1 MPVPFSFR
9 DRNKSFSLNNL
20 CSTLSITQKEEAE
33 KHWKKNKR
41 ISNSTTKS
49 TISLH
54 IAAYENSNQSD
65 TVKICEKTEGSKE
78 AKQTF
83 IGSNIVFQN
92 PFEFPRQQENNKNL
106 NTEVSKFKA
115 SQKLRNPNAS
125 RSSKNVQH
133 GKINPTNRVNPLST
147 NNIGHE
153 SKKDITSMM
162 ATTSI
167 TDRFKSAIDAIGNKN
182 IVSHAQERIG
192 NLGLRVDHVGN
203 LQGFSDYMHAKQN
216 KLNHQVHSNV
226 VKKSDIFKGISF
238 FVDGLTHPPA
248 NDIRQ
253 MVTEHGGEYHHYY
266 KNGLTTY
273 FVAEELASTK
283 VDKVRKEQRIIK
295 PTFITDSIK
304 AGKVLNAAE
313 YYLLN
318 KTESGNHVVQFFD
331 RSRLH
336 LISTMAKELKK
347 FVAELKENKA
357 NHRFTGRSK
366 LAHLKSSVK
375 ITSPIICHIDMDCF
389 FVSVALRNPIS
400 CDELYFDLGSI
411 CDECDISDPLALI
424 TIIRNDIF
432 EQTKCIASAGL
443 GKNALIARMAT
454 SKAKPN
460 GQYYVTPEES
470 QNFIGNAPISDLPT
484 VGWTTSENI
493 RQQFGPDI
501 KICKQLFDYSIEDLR
516 QVLGT
521 ANGEKVYHALRG
533 KCEPLDFD
541 NIVIDQKTVSVNVNF
556 GIRFKNEKDMKDTLK
571 SISTELSQRLLN
583 INKTGT
589 SLVLKLLIREP
600 DAPLEPAKY
609 GAHGPC
615 FPLRK
620 TITVSQTSDP
630 EIIFNAAM
638 KMIKLLDPVITD
650 IRGVALHMSKLFS
663 VNSVTTKKPGS
674 LWDFMKTKNVTTTT
688 TTANTANGEG
698 KAVLGAFEWV
708 PKIPKASSKKQ
719 PKKKQK
725 EDDDDYYSPEKEQNH
740 MRMRI
745 SEVCQILPCPP
756 SPLPT
761 TTTRKCV
768 KYPTPAPT
776 TATDSKVYFIHK
788 SVYRQ
793 ITRNKISIDGIE
805 VLFNEPPKPQHFP
818 RLLTNFKG
826 YIQRFDLIPL
836 TNMFNHLKRFVTNE
850 KAAAK
855 EEWKPLIDSMK
866 KYLNWYCFNK
876 HNSKVFIFEEG
887 PNDDKEF
894 SKFVKDMIRE
904 IYPKKIR
911 RKIKK
916 VPTCEHRALSP
927 DLFEEEEEN
936 GTNISKDI
944 PSKSGPS
951 TSKADNSSKTTTT
964 KSNTPDLNKT
974 IVILSQ
980 ESNECEILN
989 EPGPSTSK
997 VNNTSKDGTNM
1008 SKDILSKSGPSTS
1021 KADNSTKITT
1031 TKSNSNTINPG
1042 PSTSSKLLTTV
1053 VQKPVATISKP
1064 PQPPAATL
1072 KLPSIP
1078 PRPRSAAATSSKQKP
1093 STSKAK
1099 KPLPKPAMKKQTS
1112 FNIGEKRKQ
1121 PALEDL
1127 WNKAP
1132 INKKKRVS
1140 LPSRSTGSDD
1150 DCIIEDDLNQSVIAL
1165 N

>member
-1 MPVPFSFR
+1 
-9 DRNKSFSLNNL
+9 
-20 CSTLSITQKEEAE
+20 
-33 KHWKKNKR
+33 
-41 ISNSTTKS
+41 
-49 TISLH
+49 
-54 IAAYENSNQSD
+54 
-65 TVKICEKTEGSKE
+65 
-78 AKQTF
+78 
-83 IGSNIVFQN
+83 
-92 PFEFPRQQENNKNL
+92 
-106 NTEVSKFKA
+106 
-115 SQKLRNPNAS
+115 
-125 RSSKNVQH
+125 
-133 GKINPTNRVNPLST
+133 
-147 NNIGHE
+147 
-153 SKKDITSMM
+153 MM

-167 TDRFKSAIDAIGNKN
+167 TDRFKNAINAIGNKN

-192 NLGLRVDHVGN
+192 KLGLRVDHVGN

-357 NHRFTGRSK
+357 NHRFSGRSK

-389 FVSVALRNPIS
+389 FVSVALRNRPDLVGKPVAITHSTSTGQANGEIASCSNEARAKGCYARQYVRHALQSCPDLQCLPYQFDEYISIAKQLYSIISTYTLQIQAIS

-501 KICKQLFDYSIEDLR
+501 KTCKQLFDYSIEDLR

-589 SLVLKLLIREP
+589 SLVLKILIREP

-609 GAHGPC
+609 G
-615 FPLRK
+615 
-620 TITVSQTSDP
+620 
-630 EIIFNAAM
+630 
-638 KMIKLLDPVITD
+638 
-650 IRGVALHMSKLFS
+650 
-663 VNSVTTKKPGS
+663 S
-674 LWDFMKTKNVTTTT
+674 L
-688 TTANTANGEG
+688 
-698 KAVLGAFEWV
+698 
-708 PKIPKASSKKQ
+708 
-719 PKKKQK
+719 
-725 EDDDDYYSPEKEQNH
+725 
-740 MRMRI
+740 
-745 SEVCQILPCPP
+745 
-756 SPLPT
+756 
-761 TTTRKCV
+761 
-768 KYPTPAPT
+768 
-776 TATDSKVYFIHK
+776 
-788 SVYRQ
+788 
-793 ITRNKISIDGIE
+793 
-805 VLFNEPPKPQHFP
+805 
-818 RLLTNFKG
+818 
-826 YIQRFDLIPL
+826 
-836 TNMFNHLKRFVTNE
+836 LKR
-850 KAAAK
+850 
-855 EEWKPLIDSMK
+855 L
-866 KYLNWYCFNK
+866 
-876 HNSKVFIFEEG
+876 
-887 PNDDKEF
+887 
-894 SKFVKDMIRE
+894 
-904 IYPKKIR
+904 
-911 RKIKK
+911 
-916 VPTCEHRALSP
+916 
-927 DLFEEEEEN
+927 
-936 GTNISKDI
+936 
-944 PSKSGPS
+944 
-951 TSKADNSSKTTTT
+951 
-964 KSNTPDLNKT
+964 
-974 IVILSQ
+974 
-980 ESNECEILN
+980 
-989 EPGPSTSK
+989 
-997 VNNTSKDGTNM
+997 
-1008 SKDILSKSGPSTS
+1008 
-1021 KADNSTKITT
+1021 
-1031 TKSNSNTINPG
+1031 
-1042 PSTSSKLLTTV
+1042 
-1053 VQKPVATISKP
+1053 
-1064 PQPPAATL
+1064 
-1072 KLPSIP
+1072 
-1078 PRPRSAAATSSKQKP
+1078 
-1093 STSKAK
+1093 
-1099 KPLPKPAMKKQTS
+1099 
-1112 FNIGEKRKQ
+1112 
-1121 PALEDL
+1121 
-1127 WNKAP
+1127 
-1132 INKKKRVS
+1132 
-1140 LPSRSTGSDD
+1140 
-1150 DCIIEDDLNQSVIAL
+1150 
-1165 N
+1165 